1 MEKFCEH
8 YAAKEQKLEESVILE
23 KRERILKK
31 VKRYLLSGS
40 DFTEVTPQNFKKVV
54 TADRLRFIAK
64 QIDLE
69 FFDYKLIETLNEKGC
84 CISFCIGDAC
94 GSTAGVCSYIKGVKP
109 EDRIQ
114 LTVKM
119 MPNVFIQSFKNVDI
133 KLRAVDNI
141 ACRDILTCFLL
152 TLEHE
157 LVHAIIFCNC
167 KEFDKTNR
175 GPGNWKG
182 LTRPGNRHSKTFMS
196 ILNNRY
202 GHKTFTHDLHTG
214 VTVEEL
220 EGEKFGSHN
229 VKVGDIIVL
238 NVRQPGGTFEEK
250 KCRVLSAGK
259 VILKAVYLDN
269 PDYVYRGRFYNS
281 ILRNLSNSTK
291 TPSPPKPKTPT
302 PPRPKT
308 PSPRPKTPT
317 PPRTKTPS
325 PRPKTPTPPRT
336 KTPTPPRTK
345 TPSPVRKP
353 KTPSPVR
360 KTKTP
365 TPPRPKT
372 PSPVRKPKTPSP
384 SPPPRRKTSTSSNN
398 KPLVLPKKPKTKK
411 KIIRKKQKGEWSDA
425 NPDTFLRTYASKKR
439 FSTLEEAKKEG
450 LIESNVGGITKS
462 GKKEVYSLRKGKT
475 LGHSPSGEVSWLKL

>member
-1 MEKFCEH
+1 MDKFCEH
-8 YAAKEQKLEESVILE
+8 YASKEQKLEESVILE

-31 VKRYLLSGS
+31 VNRYLLSGS
-40 DFTEVTPQNFKKVV
+40 EYTEVTPQNFKRVV

-69 FFDYKLIETLNEKGC
+69 FFDYKLIETLNKNGC
-84 CISFCIGDAC
+84 CISFCMGNAC
-94 GSTAGVCSYIKGVKP
+94 GSTAGFCSYRKGVKP
-109 EDRIQ
+109 EDRMQ
-114 LTVKM
+114 LSIKM

-133 KLRAVDNI
+133 KLRAVDNTP
-141 ACRDILTCFLL
+141 CRDILTCFLL
-152 TLEHE
+152 TLCHE

-167 KEFDKTNR
+167 KDFNKSDK

-182 LTRPGNRHSKTFMS
+182 LTRPGNGHSKTFMS

-202 GHKTFTHDLHTG
+202 GHKTFTHNLHTG
-214 VTVEEL
+214 VTVEKL
-220 EGEKFGSHN
+220 EGEVFGSHN

-238 NVRQPGGTFEEK
+238 NVRQFDGSFKEE

-259 VILKAVYLDN
+259 VILKAVSLDDPN
-269 PDYVYRGRFYNS
+269 SVYRGRFYTS
-281 ILRNLSNSTK
+281 ILRKETGSPKKSRSVKK
-291 TPSPPKPKTPT
+291 TNTPTPPRPKTPT

-308 PSPRPKTPT
+308 PTPPRPKTPT
-317 PPRTKTPS
+317 PTR
-325 PRPKTPTPPRT
+325 
-336 KTPTPPRTK
+336 
-345 TPSPVRKP
+345 P

-360 KTKTP
+360 KTPTPPRPKTP

-372 PSPVRKPKTPSP
+372 PSPVRKTRTPPRPKTPTPPRPKTPS
-384 SPPPRRKTSTSSNN
+384 PPRRKTSTSSNN
-398 KPLVLPKKPKTKK
+398 KPLVLPKKPKTKR

-450 LIESNVGGITKS
+450 LIDSNVGGITKS